1 MSEPKYT
8 RESCS
13 DDFVLNKVVNSLF
26 CFHFKM
32 SSGTCTDKIT
42 VSDFNMW
49 SEISLKR
56 YLSVRKKNVD
66 GDFETLVYR

>member
-1 MSEPKYT
+1 M
-8 RESCS
+8 
-13 DDFVLNKVVNSLF
+13 LNSGF
-26 CFHFKM
+26 RFYSKM
-32 SSGTCTDKIT
+32 SSDMCTGKVT
-42 VSDFNMW
+42 VSYFKMW

>member
-1 MSEPKYT
+1 
-8 RESCS
+8 
-13 DDFVLNKVVNSLF
+13 
-26 CFHFKM
+26 M
-32 SSGTCTDKIT
+32 SSGTCTDKMT

-56 YLSVRKKNVD
+56 CLSVRKNNVD